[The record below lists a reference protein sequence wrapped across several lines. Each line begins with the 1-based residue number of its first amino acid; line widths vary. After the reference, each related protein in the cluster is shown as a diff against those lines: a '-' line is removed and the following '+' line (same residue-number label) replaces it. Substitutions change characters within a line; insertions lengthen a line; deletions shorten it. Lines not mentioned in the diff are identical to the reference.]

1 MYHMFQCVNVHV
13 WFPSMCHIAFGAGTE
28 HRLRLSVRLATAH
41 TSVPAGSTLLKESR
55 TLVTAT
61 KQQQEQKM
69 LNLKDKLHEIL
80 TAFQFI

>member
-13 WFPSMCHIAFGAGTE
+13 WFPSMCHIAFGAGTD

-55 TLVTAT
+55 TLVTTT
-61 KQQQEQKM
+61 KQQEQKI
-69 LNLKDKLHEIL
+69 LNLKDKLHETL
-80 TAFQFI
+80 TAFNLI